1 MSLYERLAATADRML
16 GAYGVSATLSH
27 TTPLGAVATST
38 VSVVTVDTVRH
49 VLGDS
54 GVDIGDERL
63 IVNADAAPVK
73 GDRIDYADQSRVV
86 VQVEP
91 IRPAGTVLAWWVWA
105 RRG

>member
-1 MSLYERLAATADRML
+1 MSLYARLTATADRLL
-16 GAYGVSATLSH
+16 GAYGVSGTLTH
-27 TTPLGAVATST
+27 TTPLGATETST
-38 VSVVTVDTVRH
+38 VSVVAVDTVRH
-49 VLGDS
+49 LLGDS

-86 VQVEP
+86 VQVEA
-91 IRPAGTVLAWWVWA
+91 ICPAGTVLAWYVWA